1 MDSPGGGGSSGFGDC
16 GAGGRGVAASVVM
29 GVEVAAVVVAT
40 MAVVLVCPLTLYRP
54 STTVLIH
61 FVLKLIFPKKIKD

>member
-1 MDSPGGGGSSGFGDC
+1 M
-16 GAGGRGVAASVVM
+16 AASVVM